1 MPVAPEKGAA
11 LCFWQSFKLGRDG
24 VRDSAFAPVHEGSP
38 VTGGGAKLAV
48 RSDVACSHARRGAG
62 AVEVIGVVFVS
73 PGATPMVLP
82 RLLSRGIRG
91 FSRRRVPLSLNNG

>member
-24 VRDSAFAPVHEGSP
+24 VRDSARAPVHEGSP

-48 RSDVACSHARRGAG
+48 RSDVLYT
-62 AVEVIGVVFVS
+62 F
-73 PGATPMVLP
+73 PGDGEAPAP
-82 RLLSRGIRG
+82 SSR
-91 FSRRRVPLSLNNG
+91 

>member
-1 MPVAPEKGAA
+1 MPVAPERGAA

-48 RSDVACSHARRGAG
+48 RSDVLYAFPADGEAPAAAS
-62 AVEVIGVVFVS
+62 
-73 PGATPMVLP
+73 
-82 RLLSRGIRG
+82 SR
-91 FSRRRVPLSLNNG
+91 